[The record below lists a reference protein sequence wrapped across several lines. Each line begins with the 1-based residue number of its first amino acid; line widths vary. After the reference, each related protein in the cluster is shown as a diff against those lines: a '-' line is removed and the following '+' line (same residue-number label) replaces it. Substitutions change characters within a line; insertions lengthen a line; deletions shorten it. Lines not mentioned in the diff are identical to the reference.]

1 MRKDVCRDFIQ
12 SSAAA
17 TVKPKQ
23 AQLRLIAWLHE
34 RTKGWTTGSRRH
46 ENRDMKRVDGRGQGH
61 SISFNAPCTGQR
73 GLVGQSMVEPQEL
86 VGDFWPSDLQM
97 LFARFSAPF
106 ASC

>member
-1 MRKDVCRDFIQ
+1 MCKDACRDFIQ

-61 SISFNAPCTGQR
+61 LISFNAPCTGLEGACR
-73 GLVGQSMVEPQEL
+73 VEHGRASTVGWGFL
-86 VGDFWPSDLQM
+86 AFR
-97 LFARFSAPF
+97 FANAVRSF
-106 ASC
+106 